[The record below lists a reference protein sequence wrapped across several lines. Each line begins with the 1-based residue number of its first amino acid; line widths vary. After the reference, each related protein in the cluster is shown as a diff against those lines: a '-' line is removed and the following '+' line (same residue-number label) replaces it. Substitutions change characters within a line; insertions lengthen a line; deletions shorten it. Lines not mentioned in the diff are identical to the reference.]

1 MTASKPFSSDSKAS
15 ACNAGDLD
23 SIPGS
28 GRSSGEGNGTPLQY
42 FCLENPMDGG
52 AWGATVHGVAESD
65 TTERLHSL
73 TQSYGGSLVCNFSL
87 FSCCFKNS
95 LFLSFDNYNMSWCSL
110 FGFNLFGILFGSRCL
125 VLSQGLGIFQPLFTE
140 IHFLSLSS
148 S

>member
-1 MTASKPFSSDSKAS
+1 MQETQEMLFNPWVGKSPWRRKWQPTPVF
-15 ACNAGDLD
+15 L
-23 SIPGS
+23 PGES
-28 GRSSGEGNGTPLQY
+28 HGWRSLGGYSPRGRK
-42 FCLENPMDGG
+42 
-52 AWGATVHGVAESD
+52 ESD
-65 TTERLHSL
+65 TTERLYSL

-148 S
+148 F